1 MREITSVWQT
11 DELRR
16 HKPTPVDEAR
26 AGNLFVF
33 WICHKMWVLVL
44 CRFVF
49 IYILWLFC
57 FVYIR
62 LEHCGAIPLESCT
75 SLSTSCQQ
83 CSKKGLSFVW
93 VWSCQF
99 FFLHIWS
106 SIPFILS
113 YYLLF
118 QHTGKPLPL
127 TCAPIRFGSWMGG
140 DRDGNPNVTAKVRHF
155 KMFALYL
162 GWVKISTID
171 KIIWNDKYS
180 KTLVVE

>member
-1 MREITSVWQT
+1 MKLGLVIYLSSGYVTKCGFLSSVDLCLYTFCDYFVLYISGLNIVEQSLWKAVPHY
-11 DELRR
+11 LRR
-16 HKPTPVDEAR
+16 VSNALKKVYPSFGFEVVS
-26 AGNLFVF
+26 FSF
-33 WICHKMWVLVL
+33 C
-44 CRFVF
+44 
-49 IYILWLFC
+49 IY
-57 FVYIR
+57 
-62 LEHCGAIPLESCT
+62 
-75 SLSTSCQQ
+75 
-83 CSKKGLSFVW
+83 GLQYPSY
-93 VWSCQF
+93 S
-99 FFLHIWS
+99 HI
-106 SIPFILS
+106 I
-113 YYLLF
+113 LLF